1 LILERTLRIPR
12 ELYEFLKREHTLLIK
27 GEPGTGKTVLSLELL
42 RIFSKENTGV
52 YFSSRVPRD
61 VLYEQYP
68 WLEESLKNGRVIV
81 PGGLKIEDLTLETV
95 ESFIER
101 LIETLKETSNPFV
114 VIDSWDAL
122 VKGLNPSERII
133 EEKNIL
139 SVIYSIKGRVI
150 FVMEAP
156 ETTSLDY
163 LVDGIVTLRDVDVY
177 SGGEYEAGGR
187 RRTGVKSLREMELN
201 KLRGI
206 LRLQKKYIFTLQDG
220 RFRSIQPFGGF
231 LPSILLKP
239 KPIIDP
245 DEKRV
250 SSGIEDFDAV
260 LNGGL
265 ERGSFNLIEQ
275 GFGVGMRITHS
286 ILIPMIVN
294 NVNLGRGVV
303 IIPSEGFSIDKERK
317 ILEAFTDEKA
327 VEKQIVCFSRS
338 SIEKKAGRPIL
349 KEDPKA
355 ALEELLS
362 VIDDLKRKLNGP
374 MLLLIGI
381 DTLEHIFEFEALNNF
396 MGELVSRCS
405 EGEDVILAYGSENL
419 NSIRSVGNMT
429 TTHWKLNFI
438 HKTLL
443 ISGIIPQT
451 GLYAM
456 VPDLSKG
463 FVKIDFIP
471 IV

>member
-1 LILERTLRIPR
+1 MILERTLRIPR

-68 WLEESLKNGRVIV
+68 WLKESLKNGRVIV

-95 ESFIER
+95 ESFIEH
-101 LIETLKETSNPFV
+101 LIETLKKTSNPFV

-317 ILEAFTDEKA
+317 ILEAVLGIPSIKHDVFHTKTIAMPE
-327 VEKQIVCFSRS
+327 IVLL
-338 SIEKKAGRPIL
+338 RP
-349 KEDPKA
+349 
-355 ALEELLS
+355 
-362 VIDDLKRKLNGP
+362 
-374 MLLLIGI
+374 
-381 DTLEHIFEFEALNNF
+381 
-396 MGELVSRCS
+396 GELKSSGVKAKKIFDKRNLYPSSR
-405 EGEDVILAYGSENL
+405 
-419 NSIRSVGNMT
+419 
-429 TTHWKLNFI
+429 
-438 HKTLL
+438 
-443 ISGIIPQT
+443 
-451 GLYAM
+451 
-456 VPDLSKG
+456 
-463 FVKIDFIP
+463 
-471 IV
+471 